1 MVKRI
6 LGVVGM
12 FFGVLG
18 ILLAILA
25 FVGVWAVNKPM
36 KEGVVDLL
44 EIADG
49 ALVRVEEVLTRAD
62 TGLQEVRNFV
72 SDTAEAI
79 PGTELAMRIDNLF
92 ELVETAAE
100 AADNANTVIG
110 LANKTSGLLR
120 RDAEERPIE
129 KVSATL
135 DNLATTLAEIDQR
148 AKEFQ
153 ERNVAAEI
161 AAQIDGEIAT
171 VQDGVRDINSSVGE
185 AQTGVD
191 ELKVAIPR
199 WINIA
204 SVISSLMIIW
214 MGVAQLALVGYGR
227 QWFRVLPTE
236 KVVEVEP
243 TPVLAPVAA
252 AVVEEESPQMAAP
265 QMAAPQMAAPE
276 KAVEEPPVE
285 EERPL
290 EEEPVDVSEVQK
302 EIQQHQDE
310 AEKLI
315 EARGRDNYA
324 AAAGALVQAKGLY
337 EELGQN
343 EEWEAY
349 IATLKE
355 RNSRLR
361 ALEEELEK
369 AGL

>member
-12 FFGVLG
+12 VFGVLG

-36 KEGVVDLL
+36 KDGVVDLL

-49 ALVRVEEVLTRAD
+49 ALVRVEEVLARAD
-62 TGLQEVRNFV
+62 NGLQEVRNFV

-204 SVISSLMIIW
+204 SVISSLIFIW

-227 QWFRVLPTE
+227 QWFRVPPAE

-252 AVVEEESPQMAAP
+252 AVVEEESP

-315 EARGRDNYA
+315 EARGRDNYE

-355 RNSRLR
+355 RNSRLS

>member
-12 FFGVLG
+12 VFGVLG

-25 FVGVWAVNKPM
+25 IVGVWVVNKPM
-36 KEGVVDLL
+36 KDGVVDLL

-49 ALVRVEEVLTRAD
+49 ALVTVEEVLTRAD
-62 TGLQEVRNFV
+62 NGLQEVRNFV

-153 ERNVAAEI
+153 ERNVTAEI

-204 SVISSLMIIW
+204 SVISSLMFIW

-227 QWFRVLPTE
+227 QWFRVPPAE

-252 AVVEEESPQMAAP
+252 AVVEEESPQMATP

-290 EEEPVDVSEVQK
+290 EEEPMDVSEVQK

-337 EELGQN
+337 EGLGQN

>member
-12 FFGVLG
+12 VFGVLG

-25 FVGVWAVNKPM
+25 IAGVWVVNKPM
-36 KEGVVDLL
+36 KDGVVDLL

-62 TGLQEVRNFV
+62 NGLQEVRNFV

-92 ELVETAAE
+92 ELIETAAE
-100 AADNANTVIG
+100 AADNANTVVG
-110 LANKTSGLLR
+110 LANKTTGLLR

-135 DNLATTLAEIDQR
+135 DNLAATLAEIDQR

-153 ERNVAAEI
+153 DRNVAAEI

-191 ELKVAIPR
+191 ELKIAIPR

-204 SVISSLMIIW
+204 SVISSLMFIW
-214 MGVAQLALVGYGR
+214 IGVAQLALVGYGR
-227 QWFRVLPTE
+227 QWFRVPPAE

-252 AVVEEESPQMAAP
+252 AVVEEESP

-355 RNSRLR
+355 RNSRLS